1 MTITEALGAAID
13 AYRGR
18 PTLCGAIRISRDG
31 RVLFERAYGAASV
44 QLSVPNTLENR
55 FHIASMTK
63 MFIAAAAVRLSQ
75 EGRLS
80 LQDHPSVYVPE
91 LAKLDPG
98 VTLHRLLC
106 HMAGLADVY
115 DLANLRGEI
124 SALVLRKG
132 RLLDYLAAL
141 PSLHRPGQC
150 WRYSSTGFLF
160 LAYVLERVADAP
172 FAQVMTDLFFSPLGL
187 ASTGADNPSLMNPG
201 RATGQIAT
209 STGWRNALNDG
220 LAEIEGPREF
230 YSTVGDLDRWATA
243 LQRGEI
249 LSQAGMALSFTPY
262 ATVGPG
268 FDFDATL
275 RYGYGWFLGDR
286 FRWIG
291 GMTDGFRSAMW
302 QYPQEQLNVTML
314 WNNERTDS
322 HGLFALLR
330 PILLT

>member
-1 MTITEALGAAID
+1 MTIAEHLEAAID

-18 PTLCGAIRISRDG
+18 ATLSGAVRISRDG
-31 RVLFERAYGAASV
+31 HVLFERAYGAASL
-44 QLSVPNTLENR
+44 QLSVANTLESR

-63 MFIAAAAVRLSQ
+63 IFIAAAVVRLSE

-80 LQDHPSVYVPE
+80 LQDHPSIYVPE
-91 LAKLDPG
+91 LSQLDPG
-98 VTLHRLLC
+98 VTLHLLLC
-106 HMAGLADVY
+106 HTAGLADVY
-115 DLANLRGEI
+115 DVPNLRSEI
-124 SALVLRKG
+124 SALAVHKR

-141 PSLHRPGQC
+141 PSAHPPGAC
-150 WRYSSTGFLF
+150 WRYSSTGFLL
-160 LAYVLERVADAP
+160 LAYVVEQAAGAP

-187 ASTGADNPSLMNPG
+187 ASTGTDDPLQVNPG
-201 RATGQIAT
+201 RATGHIAK
-209 STGWRNALNDG
+209 STGWRHAPNDA
-220 LAEIEGPREF
+220 LAEIEGPKEF

-249 LSQAGMALSFTPY
+249 LSQTGMALSFTPY

-268 FDFDATL
+268 FDFEPNL

-286 FRWIG
+286 FRWTG
-291 GMTDGFRSAMW
+291 GMTGGFRSAMW
-302 QYPQEQLNVTML
+302 QYAQERLNVVML

-322 HGLFALLR
+322 HGLFAVLR

>member
-1 MTITEALGAAID
+1 MTITEALEAAID

-31 RVLFERAYGAASV
+31 RVLFERAYGAASL
-44 QLSVPNTLENR
+44 QLGVANTLESR

-63 MFIAAAAVRLSQ
+63 MLIAAAVVRLSL

-91 LAKLDPG
+91 MSQLDPG
-98 VTLHRLLC
+98 VTLHHLLC
-106 HMAGLADVY
+106 HTAGLADVY
-115 DLANLRGEI
+115 DVPNLRWEI
-124 SALVLRKG
+124 GALVVRKG

-141 PSLHRPGQC
+141 PSLHPPGER

-160 LAYVLERVADAP
+160 LAYVVEQAAGAP
-172 FAQVMTDLFFSPLGL
+172 FAKVMSDLFLSPLGL
-187 ASTGADNPSLMNPG
+187 ANTGTDNPFLVNPG
-201 RATGQIAT
+201 RATGQLAT
-209 STGWRNALNDG
+209 STGWRNAPNDA

-230 YSTVGDLDRWATA
+230 YSTVGDLDHWATA

-249 LSQAGMALSFTPY
+249 LSEAGMALSFTPY

-268 FDFDATL
+268 FDFDPNL

-291 GMTDGFRSAMW
+291 GMTGGFRSAMW
-302 QYPQEQLNVTML
+302 QYAQERLNVTML
-314 WNNERTDS
+314 WNNERIDS
-322 HGLFALLR
+322 HGLFAVLR